1 MHVVDAPHQRIL
13 RLLRDEGP
21 VSRAELGD
29 RLELTRPRLLAEV
42 ERLVSGGLIAE
53 AGMAASRG
61 GRRSTLVELHPRLR
75 FAAVDLG
82 ASSIDIEVTN
92 GRLEPV
98 AAYQEPADIRTGPRA
113 ILHRVNELLAKART
127 DGAYERLDA
136 IGIGVPGPVSFRD
149 GVPVSPPIMPGWDRY
164 PVRELLAREHSCP
177 AVVDNDVNIM
187 AIGERH
193 GGVAHSVDDFLF
205 VKIGTGIGCGIHLAG
220 GVYRGVDGCAGD
232 IGHIQVDSHG
242 PVCSCG
248 NAGCLEALFS
258 GAALARDAL
267 AAARSGESPA
277 LAERLAAND
286 AARAAA
292 AIASAAS
299 ASASAASSSASAA
312 STGASAASAS
322 TATPVAGTRPGDPT
336 SEAGRSDE
344 SPAGGPREG
353 SDNLSR
359 GIPAAGYP
367 VGSGYGGSSS
377 GYGGSG
383 YGGSGYGTGFGYGSG
398 AGSGSAGPW
407 LITARDVAEGAAEG
421 DVVCIRLIRDGG
433 RRVGGV
439 LATLV
444 SFANPS
450 MIVIGG
456 GLAQLGHVLLAE
468 IRSVVYRR
476 SLPLATGNL
485 PVVLSEL
492 GPRAGVTGAAV
503 LASEV
508 AFEQAS

>member
-1 MHVVDAPHQRIL
+1 VIVLPVDAPYLRIL
-13 RLLRDEGP
+13 RLLRDQGP

-29 RLELTRPRLLAEV
+29 RLDLTRPRLLAEV
-42 ERLVSGGLIAE
+42 DRLAAAGLIAE
-53 AGMAASRG
+53 AGLAASRG

-82 ASSIDIEVTN
+82 ASSIDVEVVN
-92 GRLEPV
+92 GSLEPL
-98 AAYQEPADIRTGPRA
+98 AAYQEPADIRSGPKV
-113 ILHRVNELLAKART
+113 ILQRVNELLAKARIE
-127 DGAYERLDA
+127 GAYERLDGV
-136 IGIGVPGPVSFRD
+136 GIGVPGPVSFRD

-164 PVRELLAREHSCP
+164 PVREVLAREHGCP

-205 VKIGTGIGCGIHLAG
+205 VKIGTGIGCGIHLG
-220 GVYRGVDGCAGD
+220 GTVYRGVDGCAGD
-232 IGHIQVDSHG
+232 IGHIQVDAAG

-248 NAGCLEALFS
+248 NAGCLEAIFS
-258 GAALARDAL
+258 GSALARDAL

-277 LAERLAAND
+277 LAERLAERQGRGRAGKAAVEGD
-286 AARAAA
+286 AA
-292 AIASAAS
+292 
-299 ASASAASSSASAA
+299 
-312 STGASAASAS
+312 G
-322 TATPVAGTRPGDPT
+322 
-336 SEAGRSDE
+336 
-344 SPAGGPREG
+344 PAG
-353 SDNLSR
+353 
-359 GIPAAGYP
+359 
-367 VGSGYGGSSS
+367 V
-377 GYGGSG
+377 
-383 YGGSGYGTGFGYGSG
+383 
-398 AGSGSAGPW
+398 SAQ
-407 LITARDVAEGAAEG
+407 DVADGAAEG
-421 DVVCIRLIRDGG
+421 DVTCIRLIRDGG

-492 GPRAGVTGAAV
+492 GGRAGVTGAAV
-503 LASEV
+503 LASTA
-508 AFEQAS
+508 AFEQAA

>member
-1 MHVVDAPHQRIL
+1 MHVVDAPHQRVL

-29 RLELTRPRLLAEV
+29 RLELTRPRLLAEI
-42 ERLVSGGLIAE
+42 ERLVAAGLIAE

-82 ASSIDIEVTN
+82 ASSIDVEVTN

-98 AAYQEPADIRTGPRA
+98 AAYRESADIRTGPKA
-113 ILHRVNELLAKART
+113 ILHRVNELLAKARV
-127 DGAYERLDA
+127 DGAFERLDA

-164 PVRELLAREHSCP
+164 PVREVLAREFGCP

-220 GVYRGVDGCAGD
+220 AVYRGVDGCAGD
-232 IGHIQVDSHG
+232 IGHIQVDAHG

-277 LAERLAAND
+277 LAERLADN
-286 AARAAA
+286 
-292 AIASAAS
+292 
-299 ASASAASSSASAA
+299 
-312 STGASAASAS
+312 
-322 TATPVAGTRPGDPT
+322 
-336 SEAGRSDE
+336 
-344 SPAGGPREG
+344 G
-353 SDNLSR
+353 SL
-359 GIPAAGYP
+359 G
-367 VGSGYGGSSS
+367 
-377 GYGGSG
+377 
-383 YGGSGYGTGFGYGSG
+383 
-398 AGSGSAGPW
+398 
-407 LITARDVAEGAAEG
+407 ARDVADGAAEG
-421 DVVCIRLIRDGG
+421 DVICIRLIRDGG

-456 GLAQLGHVLLAE
+456 GLAQLGHILLAE
-468 IRSVVYRR
+468 IRSIVYRR

-492 GPRAGVTGAAV
+492 GPRAGVSGAAV
-503 LASEV
+503 LASDT

>member
-1 MHVVDAPHQRIL
+1 MHDVAAPHLRLL

-21 VSRAELGD
+21 TSRAELGD
-29 RLELTRPRLLAEV
+29 RLELTRPRLLAEI
-42 ERLVSGGLIAE
+42 ERLVAAGYIAE

-61 GRRSTLVELHPRLR
+61 GRRSTLVELQPRLR

-98 AAYQEPADIRTGPRA
+98 ATYRESADIRSGPRA
-113 ILHRVNELLAKART
+113 ILQRVHELLEKARI
-127 DGAYERLDA
+127 DGAYDRLDGV
-136 IGIGVPGPVSFRD
+136 GIGVPGPVSYRD

-164 PVRELLAREHSCP
+164 PVRELLARELGCP

-220 GVYRGVDGCAGD
+220 DVYRGVDGCAGD
-232 IGHIQVDSHG
+232 IGHIQVEPNG

-277 LAERLAAND
+277 LAERL
-286 AARAAA
+286 
-292 AIASAAS
+292 
-299 ASASAASSSASAA
+299 
-312 STGASAASAS
+312 T
-322 TATPVAGTRPGDPT
+322 
-336 SEAGRSDE
+336 
-344 SPAGGPREG
+344 AGGVLGARE
-353 SDNLSR
+353 
-359 GIPAAGYP
+359 
-367 VGSGYGGSSS
+367 
-377 GYGGSG
+377 
-383 YGGSGYGTGFGYGSG
+383 
-398 AGSGSAGPW
+398 
-407 LITARDVAEGAAEG
+407 VAEGAAEG
-421 DVVCIRLIRDGG
+421 DVTCIRLIRDGG
-433 RRVGGV
+433 RRVGAV

-444 SFANPS
+444 SFSNPS

-456 GLAQLGHVLLAE
+456 GLAQLGHILLAE

-492 GPRAGVTGAAV
+492 GARAGVTGAAV
-503 LASEV
+503 LASDT

>member
-1 MHVVDAPHQRIL
+1 VQVVDPPHLRLL

-21 VSRAELGD
+21 ISRAELGD
-29 RLELTRPRLLAEV
+29 RLDLTRPRLLAEV
-42 ERLVSGGLIAE
+42 ERLVAAGYIAE

-61 GRRSTLVELHPRLR
+61 GRRSTLVELQPRLR

-98 AAYQEPADIRTGPRA
+98 ANYREAADIRSGPKA

-127 DGAYERLDA
+127 DGAFEKLDA
-136 IGIGVPGPVSFRD
+136 VGIGVPGPVSFRD

-164 PVRELLAREHSCP
+164 PVRELLAREHGCP

-220 GVYRGVDGCAGD
+220 YVYRGVDGCAGD
-232 IGHIQVDSHG
+232 IGHIQVDAHG
-242 PVCSCG
+242 PMCSCG

-258 GAALARDAL
+258 GAALARDAQ

-277 LAERLAAND
+277 LAERLTLN
-286 AARAAA
+286 
-292 AIASAAS
+292 
-299 ASASAASSSASAA
+299 
-312 STGASAASAS
+312 GEL
-322 TATPVAGTRPGDPT
+322 G
-336 SEAGRSDE
+336 
-344 SPAGGPREG
+344 
-353 SDNLSR
+353 
-359 GIPAAGYP
+359 
-367 VGSGYGGSSS
+367 
-377 GYGGSG
+377 
-383 YGGSGYGTGFGYGSG
+383 
-398 AGSGSAGPW
+398 
-407 LITARDVAEGAAEG
+407 ARDVAEGAAEG
-421 DVVCIRLIRDGG
+421 DVTCIRLIRDGG
-433 RRVGGV
+433 RRVGAT

-456 GLAQLGHVLLAE
+456 GLAQLGHILLAE

-492 GPRAGVTGAAV
+492 GARAGVSGAAV
-503 LASEV
+503 LASDT

>member
-1 MHVVDAPHQRIL
+1 MHVADAPHHRVL

-42 ERLVSGGLIAE
+42 ERLVAAGLIAE

-92 GRLEPV
+92 GRLEVV
-98 AAYQEPADIRTGPRA
+98 AAYRENADIRSGPKA

-127 DGAYERLDA
+127 DGAFEKLDA
-136 IGIGVPGPVSFRD
+136 VGIGVPGPVSYRD

-164 PVRELLAREHSCP
+164 PVREVLAREHGCP

-220 GVYRGVDGCAGD
+220 DVYRGVDGCAGD
-232 IGHIQVDSHG
+232 IGHIQVDAHG

-258 GAALARDAL
+258 GSALARDAV
-267 AAARSGESPA
+267 AAARSGESPS
-277 LAERLAAND
+277 LAERLTAN
-286 AARAAA
+286 
-292 AIASAAS
+292 
-299 ASASAASSSASAA
+299 
-312 STGASAASAS
+312 GEL
-322 TATPVAGTRPGDPT
+322 G
-336 SEAGRSDE
+336 
-344 SPAGGPREG
+344 
-353 SDNLSR
+353 
-359 GIPAAGYP
+359 
-367 VGSGYGGSSS
+367 
-377 GYGGSG
+377 
-383 YGGSGYGTGFGYGSG
+383 
-398 AGSGSAGPW
+398 
-407 LITARDVAEGAAEG
+407 ARDVAEGAAEG
-421 DVVCIRLIRDGG
+421 DVTCIRLIRDGG
-433 RRVGGV
+433 RRVGSV

-456 GLAQLGHVLLAE
+456 GLALLGHILLAE

-492 GPRAGVTGAAV
+492 GSRAGVTGAAV
-503 LASEV
+503 LASDTC
-508 AFEQAS
+508 FEQAS

>member
-1 MHVVDAPHQRIL
+1 VHVADAPHQRVL

-42 ERLVSGGLIAE
+42 ERLVAAGLIAE

-61 GRRSTLVELHPRLR
+61 GRRSTLVELQPRLR

-98 AAYQEPADIRTGPRA
+98 AAYREPADIRSGPKA
-113 ILHRVNELLAKART
+113 ILQRINELLAKART

-136 IGIGVPGPVSFRD
+136 VGIGVPGPVSFRD

-164 PVRELLAREHSCP
+164 PVREVLAREHGCP

-220 GVYRGVDGCAGD
+220 SVYRGVDGCAGD
-232 IGHIQVDSHG
+232 IGHIQVDANG

-277 LAERLAAND
+277 LTERL
-286 AARAAA
+286 
-292 AIASAAS
+292 
-299 ASASAASSSASAA
+299 
-312 STGASAASAS
+312 
-322 TATPVAGTRPGDPT
+322 TAQQALADG
-336 SEAGRSDE
+336 EDE
-344 SPAGGPREG
+344 PRI
-353 SDNLSR
+353 S
-359 GIPAAGYP
+359 
-367 VGSGYGGSSS
+367 
-377 GYGGSG
+377 
-383 YGGSGYGTGFGYGSG
+383 
-398 AGSGSAGPW
+398 
-407 LITARDVAEGAAEG
+407 ARDVAEGAAEG
-421 DVVCIRLIRDGG
+421 DVTCIRLIREGG

-444 SFANPS
+444 SFSNPS

-492 GPRAGVTGAAV
+492 GGRAGVTGAAV
-503 LASEV
+503 LASDTV
-508 AFEQAS
+508 FEQAS

>member
-1 MHVVDAPHQRIL
+1 VAREVSVHVGDAPHLRVL
-13 RLLRDEGP
+13 RLLRDQGP

-29 RLELTRPRLLAEV
+29 RLELTRPRLLAEL
-42 ERLVSGGLIAE
+42 ERLVGAGLIAE

-61 GRRSTLVELHPRLR
+61 GRRSTLVELDPGLR

-82 ASSIDIEVTN
+82 ATSIDLEVTN

-98 AAYQEPADIRTGPRA
+98 VAYAEPADIRSGPRA
-113 ILHRVNELLAKART
+113 ILRRVSELLAKART
-127 DGAYERLDA
+127 EGAYDKLDA

-149 GVPVSPPIMPGWDRY
+149 GVPVSPPIMPGWDRH
-164 PVRELLAREHSCP
+164 PVREVLAREHGCP

-187 AIGERH
+187 AVGERH

-220 GVYRGVDGCAGD
+220 EVYRGVDGCAGD
-232 IGHIQVDSHG
+232 IGHIQVDAGG

-248 NAGCLEALFS
+248 NTGCLEALFS
-258 GAALARDAL
+258 GAALARDAN
-267 AAARSGESPA
+267 AAARSGESAA
-277 LAERLAAND
+277 LAERLAA
-286 AARAAA
+286 
-292 AIASAAS
+292 
-299 ASASAASSSASAA
+299 
-312 STGASAASAS
+312 G
-322 TATPVAGTRPGDPT
+322 
-336 SEAGRSDE
+336 
-344 SPAGGPREG
+344 
-353 SDNLSR
+353 
-359 GIPAAGYP
+359 P
-367 VGSGYGGSSS
+367 VG
-377 GYGGSG
+377 
-383 YGGSGYGTGFGYGSG
+383 
-398 AGSGSAGPW
+398 
-407 LITARDVAEGAAEG
+407 AREVAEGAAEG
-421 DVVCIRLIRDGG
+421 DVTCIRLIRDGG
-433 RRVGGV
+433 RRVGAV

-444 SFANPS
+444 SFSNPS

-503 LASEV
+503 LASDV

>member
-1 MHVVDAPHQRIL
+1 MHVIDAPHLRLL

-21 VSRAELGD
+21 ISRAELGD
-29 RLELTRPRLLAEV
+29 RLDLTRPRLLAEV
-42 ERLVSGGLIAE
+42 ERLVAAGYIAE

-61 GRRSTLVELHPRLR
+61 GRRSTLVELQPQLR

-98 AAYQEPADIRTGPRA
+98 ATYQEAADIRSGPKA

-136 IGIGVPGPVSFRD
+136 VGIGVPGPVSFRD

-164 PVRELLAREHSCP
+164 PVRESLAREHGCP

-205 VKIGTGIGCGIHLAG
+205 VKIGTGIGCGIHLGG

-232 IGHIQVDSHG
+232 IGHIQVDAHG
-242 PVCSCG
+242 PMCSCG

-277 LAERLAAND
+277 LAERLAM
-286 AARAAA
+286 
-292 AIASAAS
+292 
-299 ASASAASSSASAA
+299 
-312 STGASAASAS
+312 GAEI
-322 TATPVAGTRPGDPT
+322 G
-336 SEAGRSDE
+336 
-344 SPAGGPREG
+344 
-353 SDNLSR
+353 
-359 GIPAAGYP
+359 
-367 VGSGYGGSSS
+367 
-377 GYGGSG
+377 
-383 YGGSGYGTGFGYGSG
+383 
-398 AGSGSAGPW
+398 
-407 LITARDVAEGAAEG
+407 ARDVADGAAEG
-421 DVVCIRLIRDGG
+421 DVTCIRLIRDGG
-433 RRVGGV
+433 RRLGAT

-456 GLAQLGHVLLAE
+456 GLAQLGHILLAE

-492 GPRAGVTGAAV
+492 GARAGVSGAAV
-503 LASEV
+503 LASDT

>member
-1 MHVVDAPHQRIL
+1 MFGGDAPHLRIL

-42 ERLVSGGLIAE
+42 ERLVVAEMVAE

-61 GRRSTLVELHPRLR
+61 GRRSTLVEIHPRLR

-98 AAYQEPADIRTGPRA
+98 AAYAEPADIRSGPKV
-113 ILHRVNELLAKART
+113 ILQRVSELLAKART
-127 DGAYERLDA
+127 DGAYQRLDA
-136 IGIGVPGPVSFRD
+136 VGIGVPGPVSFRD

-164 PVRELLAREHSCP
+164 PVREVLTREHGCP

-193 GGVAHSVDDFLF
+193 GGVAHSIDDFLF
-205 VKIGTGIGCGIHLAG
+205 VKIGTGIGCGIHLG
-220 GVYRGVDGCAGD
+220 GTVYRGIDGCAGD
-232 IGHIQVDSHG
+232 IGHIQVDANG

-248 NAGCLEALFS
+248 NTGCLEALFS

-267 AAARSGESPA
+267 AAARAGDSPA
-277 LAERLAAND
+277 LAERLAQ
-286 AARAAA
+286 AAA
-292 AIASAAS
+292 L
-299 ASASAASSSASAA
+299 
-312 STGASAASAS
+312 
-322 TATPVAGTRPGDPT
+322 
-336 SEAGRSDE
+336 
-344 SPAGGPREG
+344 SPAALGGTGPG
-353 SDNLSR
+353 GGAL
-359 GIPAAGYP
+359 GGTGPGGAAL
-367 VGSGYGGSSS
+367 GGSLL
-377 GYGGSG
+377 
-383 YGGSGYGTGFGYGSG
+383 
-398 AGSGSAGPW
+398 SAK
-407 LITARDVAEGAAEG
+407 DVADGAAEG
-421 DVVCIRLIRDGG
+421 DVVCIRLIREGG

-492 GPRAGVTGAAV
+492 QGRAGVTGAAV
-503 LASEV
+503 LASDV
-508 AFEQAS
+508 AFEHAS